1 MEHLFVSDVTA
12 DSFRL
17 TWTAN
22 EDLFDR
28 FVIKIRDS
36 KRLAHPQEHSVRGD
50 ERTKVITGLM
60 GGTEYEI
67 ELYGAT
73 LDRRS
78 QPITGVVQTGIFKNC
93 KVCSLMLTTTLS
105 EFQCDIRLQR
115 TQPSVPLIIFIPLVS
130 LKLHVRRKT
139 SFWEKLCV
147 FTYLLT
153 ILTIFTLLFCSL
165 RKSICFLLG
174 LSTPR
179 GLHFSE
185 VTDSSAVVHWSMP
198 RFPVDNYRITYVP
211 FEGGKRSI
219 IAYTSYI

>member
-50 ERTKVITGLM
+50 ERTKVITRLM
-60 GGTEYEI
+60 GGSEYEI

-78 QPITGVVQTGIFKNC
+78 QPITGVVQTGILKNC
-93 KVCSLMLTTTLS
+93 RVCSLMLTTRLS
-105 EFQCDIRLQR
+105 EFSVQHSTSENSTQCPTNHLYSSGFFETSRLSK
-115 TQPSVPLIIFIPLVS
+115 SVLLG
-130 LKLHVRRKT
+130 KT
-139 SFWEKLCV
+139 V
-147 FTYLLT
+147 FSHTYLRYLQ
-153 ILTIFTLLFCSL
+153 
-165 RKSICFLLG
+165 FLLCFFA
-174 LSTPR
+174 LC
-179 GLHFSE
+179 
-185 VTDSSAVVHWSMP
+185 A
-198 RFPVDNYRITYVP
+198 NP
-211 FEGGKRSI
+211 F
-219 IAYTSYI
+219 AFC

>member
-50 ERTKVITGLM
+50 QRTKVITGLM

-78 QPITGVVQTGIFKNC
+78 QPITGVVQTGILKNC
-93 KVCSLMLTTTLS
+93 KVCSLMLTTKLS
-105 EFQCDIRLQR
+105 EFSVRHSTSENSTQCPTNHVYSSGFFETSRPSKNVLLGKTLCFHILTYNTYNFYIAFLLSAQIHLLFVRPQHSQR
-115 TQPSVPLIIFIPLVS
+115 TS
-130 LKLHVRRKT
+130 LL
-139 SFWEKLCV
+139 
-147 FTYLLT
+147 
-153 ILTIFTLLFCSL
+153 
-165 RKSICFLLG
+165 
-174 LSTPR
+174 
-179 GLHFSE
+179 
-185 VTDSSAVVHWSMP
+185 
-198 RFPVDNYRITYVP
+198 
-211 FEGGKRSI
+211 
-219 IAYTSYI
+219 